1 MKHLLSLLLLAT
13 ALHAEP
19 VSIFDGKTLDG
30 WDYDPK
36 IWRVEDGMI
45 TGGSTTEKIKENH
58 FICTKKNYANFELK
72 LKIKVSGDPKTG
84 MLNSGIQIRS
94 QRVPGGAHMSG
105 YQVDCGAGWFG
116 KIYDEFRRNK
126 VIWAPT
132 PEQQAALD
140 KAVDVFGWNEYRIRA
155 EGTRIQ
161 TWINGV
167 HCIDYTETDK
177 NIALDGLIGPQ
188 VHSGGVCLV
197 QVKDVTVEELPATPG
212 APTWESLGGVDAA
225 RKLVAPPPK
234 PQADAAKP
242 KRDISYNNVQGT
254 ALTAQEQLKKFHVAD
269 GYEIELVV
277 QESDGIGKF
286 VSVYFDQ
293 RGRLW
298 TQTAFEY
305 PVDANEN
312 PAAAEAVYAARGKD
326 KVLVYPRESVN
337 APIPAG
343 GLTHPTVFADGLAIP
358 LGILP
363 WGNGDSCYVLHGH
376 DLLLLKDTN
385 NDGKADAREVILTGF
400 GVQDSHLFPHQF
412 TRAPGGW
419 IWMAQGLFNNSKV
432 HKPGS
437 DVVVDYPKCG
447 MARMRPDGSEF
458 EMTSVGPNNIW
469 GLVMTGEG
477 ETFIQEAND
486 YGYPIMPFHEYAYYP
501 GGMEALK
508 KSYQPDFPPTADFRM
523 GGTGLS
529 GLALIEG
536 NVVPALAGS
545 GSPEPAKGGTTIPK
559 PAYVMAVANPIISK
573 IQTIALHRTQPG
585 DEKQG
590 NITGLRLEQ
599 LADLL
604 TCDDP
609 FFRPV
614 GLTNGPDGCI
624 YIVDWYNKIISHNEV
639 PRNHP
644 DRDKTRGR
652 IWRIFPKRA
661 RSSESAALRE
671 AVPAP
676 QGSEDSAT
684 GKTALKTQPPAAG
697 SGARA
702 PQAIP
707 DFTKLSTDELIA
719 MLGCEPVA
727 KAHLAW
733 QTLED
738 EIFPSRATFRR
749 PHQKPP
755 VSALSAIVG
764 DPASSVSRAVQSL
777 WCLEAARQMSTES
790 LKGLLKSPI
799 PSIRAQAIKS
809 AGVLW
814 PTANMGLS
822 IHGDPMN
829 IVSESLVHDFSP
841 EVRRAAIHSLSKM
854 TLKSTLADGRG
865 MYAVG
870 MSSNVRIP
878 HDEEI
883 VAALLEAA
891 RPSLPGPLGQSSRG
905 PKQIPVR
912 EAYDR
917 EFERFLV
924 RMLLERQPEIVAKF
938 LDSDAAAKLPVEAR
952 VLASLALEPKASASR
967 VAKLLTKLDRAP
979 NDEELL
985 RLAQFPEE
993 PGVGDALKALLT
1005 KENSRTAVAERLLA
1019 QRTKL
1024 DAAKIAPLL
1033 TEAARE
1039 MLQSDAGTPARNESS
1054 DAGRSARITLAL
1066 QLIGGFQLTALEG
1079 ELIAMLKNP
1088 PGGPSVRAA
1097 VLNTLRDLRSG
1108 ADDLFASIAK
1118 SDPDPLTRDAAVQ
1131 ALAASRA
1138 PDAAGRFLALYPSL
1152 QPAQRRGA
1160 LASIASTKA
1169 GARAI
1174 VAALLDKTLPQADL
1188 DGPTVEKLATVL
1200 GSDPAL
1206 EKLQSQLGGVF
1217 REVLLMDG
1225 EETAWV
1231 DSKITLDGPFTV
1243 EAWVRLAPGIGNQD
1257 DLLGVPG
1264 GCEMNFFGSKFRV
1277 FAGPQLRDVVVAT
1290 KPMTPDLW
1298 THIAVTRDAQG
1309 ICRIYQNG
1317 ELDATASKP
1326 APQKWENCRIGWS
1339 GPKGGTEGAMT
1350 EFRVWKRERTAQEIR
1365 ASFDR
1370 ILESSEGMT
1379 RYDSQWG
1386 RPGKGARVA
1395 KTIDTPPLLTEE
1407 QAKTLDA
1414 KFKRFTALAP
1424 KGNPQNG
1431 KALSAL
1437 CMACHQIGSAG
1448 GQIGPNLSGAGAM
1461 GLEAVLRNILT
1472 PNAAMEPGYRIY
1484 RVEMKNG
1491 DLIDAFFVS
1500 EDAQATVI
1508 RQAGLPDRRL
1518 DKKDIRS
1525 TKFIRRSLMPEG
1537 LLDALQDQ
1545 QVADLLAYLMTLKG

>member
-1 MKHLLSLLLLAT
+1 MKHIFSLLLLTT

-19 VSIFDGKTLDG
+19 ISLFDGKTLDG
-30 WDYDPK
+30 WDFDPK

-45 TGGSTTEKIKENH
+45 TGGSTTEKIRENH
-58 FICTKKNYANFELK
+58 FICTKKNYQNFDLK

-94 QRVPGGAHMSG
+94 LRVPGGAHMTG

-132 PEQQAALD
+132 PEQQVALD
-140 KAVDVFGWNEYRIRA
+140 KAIDVFGWNEYRIRA
-155 EGTRIQ
+155 EGPRIQ

-197 QVKDVTVEELPATPG
+197 QVKDVTIEELPPTPG

-234 PQADAAKP
+234 PQADAAAAP

-254 ALTAQEQLKKFHVAD
+254 ALSAEEQMKKFHLPE

-277 QESDGIGKF
+277 KESEGLGKF

-293 RGRLW
+293 RGRMW
-298 TQTAFEY
+298 TQTALEY

-312 PAAAEAVYAARGKD
+312 PAAAEAVYAAHGKD

-337 APIPAG
+337 GPIPAG

-358 LGILP
+358 TGMLP
-363 WGNGDSCYVLHGH
+363 WGNGDTCYVQHGH
-376 DLLLLKDTN
+376 DLKLYKDTN
-385 NDGKADAREVILTGF
+385 GDGKADKFDVILTGF

-437 DVVVDYPKCG
+437 DVVVEYPKCG
-447 MARMRPDGSEF
+447 MARFRPDGSEF

-469 GLVMTGEG
+469 GLVITGEG

-508 KSYQPDFPPTADFRM
+508 KSYQPDFPPQAEFRM

-529 GLALIEG
+529 GLALIESG
-536 NVVPALAGS
+536 ALRD
-545 GSPEPAKGGTTIPK
+545 PK
-559 PAYVMAVANPIISK
+559 AAHTMAVANPITSK
-573 IQTIALHRTQPG
+573 IQTLGMHRDG
-585 DEKQG
+585 AYWK
-590 NITGLRLEQ
+590 LEQ
-599 LADLL
+599 LPDLI

-624 YIVDWYNKIISHNEV
+624 YIIDWYNKIISHNEV
-639 PRNHP
+639 PRTHP

-652 IWRIFPKRA
+652 IWRVKPKGA
-661 RSSESAALRE
+661 
-671 AVPAP
+671 
-676 QGSEDSAT
+676 
-684 GKTALKTQPPAAG
+684 KTEVA
-697 SGARA
+697 
-702 PQAIP
+702 
-707 DFTKLSTDELIA
+707 DFTKLSGDELNA
-719 MLGCEPVA
+719 ALKDGPVG
-727 KAHLAW
+727 KSQIVW
-733 QTLED
+733 QTLSDRKQLAASYWAASEYAYPR
-738 EIFPSRATFRR
+738 ESVQLRAIGRN
-749 PHQKPP
+749 
-755 VSALSAIVG
+755 L
-764 DPASSVSRAVQSL
+764 
-777 WCLEAARQMSTES
+777 AAQNIGE
-790 LKGLLKSPI
+790 LLAFAK
-799 PSIRAQAIKS
+799 
-809 AGVLW
+809 
-814 PTANMGLS
+814 
-822 IHGDPMN
+822 
-829 IVSESLVHDFSP
+829 
-841 EVRRAAIHSLSKM
+841 
-854 TLKSTLADGRG
+854 
-865 MYAVG
+865 
-870 MSSNVRIP
+870 
-878 HDEEI
+878 
-883 VAALLEAA
+883 
-891 RPSLPGPLGQSSRG
+891 PSLPGPTIQSSRG

-924 RMLLERQPEIVAKF
+924 RMFLERHPDVVAKF
-938 LDSDAAAKLPVEAR
+938 LDTKAAAKLPLEAR

-967 VAKLLTKLDRAP
+967 VAKLLPQLDRAP

-985 RLAQFPEE
+985 RLAQFPTE

-1005 KENSRTAVAERLLA
+1005 NEKSRVVVAEKLLA

-1024 DAAKIAPLL
+1024 DAKQIAPLL
-1033 TEAARE
+1033 TETARE
-1039 MLQSDAGTPARNESS
+1039 ILQNDAGTP
-1054 DAGRSARITLAL
+1054 ARITLAL
-1066 QLIGGFQLTALEG
+1066 QLIGGFQLTALESNVVA
-1079 ELIAMLKNP
+1079 LVKKQSSVAM
-1088 PGGPSVRAA
+1088 
-1097 VLNTLRDLRSG
+1097 LNTLRDLHSD
-1108 ADDLFASIAK
+1108 AADLFASLAK
-1118 SDPDPLTRDAAVQ
+1118 SDPDPFTRDAALE

-1138 PDAAGRFLALYPSL
+1138 HDAATKLLGLYPSL
-1152 QPAQRRGA
+1152 QPAQRRAA
-1160 LASIASTKA
+1160 LNALASTKA
-1169 GARAI
+1169 GAQTI
-1174 VAALLDKTLPQADL
+1174 VAALLDKILPQADL
-1188 DGPTVEKLATVL
+1188 DGPTVERLATVL
-1200 GSDPAL
+1200 GNDPAL
-1206 EKLQSQLGGVF
+1206 EKLQQQLGGIF
-1217 REVLLMDG
+1217 REVLLLDG
-1225 EETAWV
+1225 EDNAWV
-1231 DSKITLDGPFTV
+1231 DSKITLDGPFTI
-1243 EAWVRLAPGIGNQD
+1243 ETWVRLAPNIGNQD
-1257 DLLGVPG
+1257 DILGAPG
-1264 GCEMNFFGSKFRV
+1264 GPEMNFFGSKFRV
-1277 FAGPQLRDVVVAT
+1277 YAGSELKDVATST

-1309 ICRIYQNG
+1309 IIRIYQNG
-1317 ELDATASKP
+1317 ELDATGTKP
-1326 APQKWENCRIGWS
+1326 APAKWENCRIGWS
-1339 GPKGGTEGAMT
+1339 GPKGGTEGVMT
-1350 EFRVWKRERTAQEIR
+1350 EFRIWNCARTAAEIR
-1365 ASFDR
+1365 ANFDR
-1370 ILESSEGMT
+1370 ILESAEGMK
-1379 RYDSQWG
+1379 RYDHAWG
-1386 RPGKGARVA
+1386 KLEKGARVA

-1407 QAKTLDA
+1407 QAKTLDTKFA
-1414 KFKRFTALAP
+1414 KYSALTP
-1424 KGNPQNG
+1424 KGNAANG

-1448 GQIGPNLSGAGAM
+1448 GQIGPNLSGVGAM

-1500 EDAQATVI
+1500 EDKNATVI
-1508 RQAGLPDRRL
+1508 RMPGLPDRRL

-1537 LLDALQDQ
+1537 LLDTLQDQ
-1545 QVADLLAYLMTLKG
+1545 QVADLLAYLMTLRG

>member
-1 MKHLLSLLLLAT
+1 MKHLLSLFLLST

-19 VSIFDGKTLDG
+19 ISLFDGKTLDG

-58 FICTKKNYANFELK
+58 FICSKKNYRNFDLK

-94 QRVPGGAHMSG
+94 LRVPGGAHMTG

-140 KAVDVFGWNEYRIRA
+140 KAIDVFGWNEYRIRA

-197 QVKDVTVEELPATPG
+197 QVKDVTIEELPPTPG

-234 PQADAAKP
+234 PQADAAAAP

-254 ALTAQEQLKKFHVAD
+254 ALTAEEQLKKFHLPE

-277 QESDGIGKF
+277 KESEGLGKF

-293 RGRLW
+293 RGRMW
-298 TQTAFEY
+298 TQTALEY

-312 PAAAEAVYAARGKD
+312 PAAAEAVYAAHGKD

-337 APIPAG
+337 GPIPAG
-343 GLTHPTVFADGLAIP
+343 GLTNPTVFADGLAIP
-358 LGILP
+358 TGMLP
-363 WGNGDSCYVLHGH
+363 WGNGDTCYVQHGH
-376 DLLLLKDTN
+376 DLKLYKDTN
-385 NDGKADAREVILTGF
+385 GDGKADKFDVILTGF

-437 DVVVDYPKCG
+437 DVVVEYPKCG
-447 MARMRPDGSEF
+447 MARFRPDGSEF

-469 GLVMTGEG
+469 GLVITGEG

-508 KSYQPDFPPTADFRM
+508 KSYQPDFPPQAEFRM

-529 GLALIEG
+529 GLALIE
-536 NVVPALAGS
+536 S
-545 GSPEPAKGGTTIPK
+545 GSLRDSKAAHT
-559 PAYVMAVANPIISK
+559 MAVANPITSK
-573 IQTIALHRTQPG
+573 IQTLGMHRDG
-585 DEKQG
+585 VYWK
-590 NITGLRLEQ
+590 LAQ
-599 LADLL
+599 LPDLI

-614 GLTNGPDGCI
+614 GLTNGPDGSI

-639 PRNHP
+639 PRTHP

-652 IWRIFPKRA
+652 IWRVKPKGA
-661 RSSESAALRE
+661 
-671 AVPAP
+671 
-676 QGSEDSAT
+676 
-684 GKTALKTQPPAAG
+684 KTEVA
-697 SGARA
+697 
-702 PQAIP
+702 
-707 DFTKLSTDELIA
+707 DFTKLSSDELIA
-719 MLGCEPVA
+719 MLGTQPTA
-727 KAHLAW
+727 RAHLVW
-733 QTLED
+733 QTLTDRLGPLRFQSDSADMKKILGLKKTSNAAAAIQLLWCKESVG
-738 EIFPSRATFRR
+738 IG
-749 PHQKPP
+749 P
-755 VSALSAIVG
+755 VSEEVASTADVHLRRQICRSLGEIWSSSRMGWWWKRAETFNTIADDPDPGVRSAGIQSANCLLEWKKVVHSSKGLSANVG
-764 DPASSVSRAVQSL
+764 VPDELDAVSI
-777 WCLEAARQMSTES
+777 
-790 LKGLLKSPI
+790 LLTFAK
-799 PSIRAQAIKS
+799 
-809 AGVLW
+809 
-814 PTANMGLS
+814 
-822 IHGDPMN
+822 
-829 IVSESLVHDFSP
+829 
-841 EVRRAAIHSLSKM
+841 
-854 TLKSTLADGRG
+854 
-865 MYAVG
+865 
-870 MSSNVRIP
+870 
-878 HDEEI
+878 
-883 VAALLEAA
+883 
-891 RPSLPGPLGQSSRG
+891 PSLPGPLGQSSRG

-924 RMLLERQPEIVAKF
+924 RMFLERHPDIVAKF
-938 LDSDAAAKLPVEAR
+938 LDSASATKLPVESR
-952 VLASLALEPKASASR
+952 VLASLALEPKSSASR
-967 VAKLLTKLDRAP
+967 VAKLLPELDRAP

-985 RLAQFPEE
+985 RLAQFPAE
-993 PGVGDALKALLT
+993 PGVGAALKALLT
-1005 KENSRTAVAERLLA
+1005 NEKSRTAVAEKLLA

-1024 DAAKIAPLL
+1024 DAAQIAPLL
-1033 TEAARE
+1033 TETARE
-1039 MLQSDAGTPARNESS
+1039 LLQGDVGTPARNEAL
-1054 DAGRSARITLAL
+1054 DAGKSARITLAL
-1066 QLIGGFQLTALEG
+1066 QLIGGFQLTALES
-1079 ELIAMLKNP
+1079 ELLALMKQQP
-1088 PGGPSVRAA
+1088 TAA
-1097 VLNTLRDLRSG
+1097 LLNTLRDLRSG
-1108 ADDLFASIAK
+1108 AADLFASLAK
-1118 SDPDPLTRDAAVQ
+1118 SDPDPLIHAAALE

-1138 PDAAGRFLALYPSL
+1138 PDAAAKLLALYPTL
-1152 QPAQRRGA
+1152 QPAQRHAA
-1160 LASIASTKA
+1160 LNTLATTKA
-1169 GARAI
+1169 GAQTI

-1188 DGPTVEKLATVL
+1188 DGPTVERLATVL
-1200 GSDPAL
+1200 GNDPAL
-1206 EKLQSQLGGVF
+1206 EKLQQQLGGIF
-1217 REVLLMDG
+1217 REVLLLDG
-1225 EETAWV
+1225 EDTAVV

-1243 EAWVRLAPGIGNQD
+1243 EAWVRLAEGISNAD
-1257 DLLGVPG
+1257 SLLGTPG
-1264 GCEMNFFGSKFRV
+1264 GVDMNFFGSKFRV
-1277 FAGPQLRDVVVAT
+1277 YAGSELKDVCVAT

-1298 THIAVTRDAQG
+1298 THLAVTRDDKG
-1309 ICRIYQNG
+1309 IIRIYQNG
-1317 ELDATASKP
+1317 ELDATGSKP
-1326 APQKWENCRIGWS
+1326 APAKWENCKIGLS
-1339 GPKGGTEGAMT
+1339 GPKQGTEGVIT
-1350 EFRVWKRERTAQEIR
+1350 EFRVWKTTRSAQEIR
-1365 ASFDR
+1365 ATFDR
-1370 ILESSEGMT
+1370 IVVPASAGSDLVYSSTDRLKPELKNIF
-1379 RYDSQWG
+1379 
-1386 RPGKGARVA
+1386 GKGARLA

-1407 QAKTLDA
+1407 QAKALDTKFA
-1414 KFKRFTALAP
+1414 KYSALAP
-1424 KGNPQNG
+1424 KGNAANG

-1448 GQIGPNLSGAGAM
+1448 GQIGPNLSGVGAM

-1484 RVEMKNG
+1484 RVEMKNS

-1500 EDAQATVI
+1500 EDKNATII
-1508 RQAGLPDRRL
+1508 RQPGLPDRRL

-1525 TKFIRRSLMPEG
+1525 TKYIRRSLMPEG

-1545 QVADLLAYLMTLKG
+1545 QVADLLAYLITLKG

>member
-1 MKHLLSLLLLAT
+1 MKHLLSLLLLTT

-19 VSIFDGKTLDG
+19 ISLFDGKTLDG

-58 FICTKKNYANFELK
+58 FICSKKNYQNFELK

-94 QRVPGGAHMSG
+94 LRVPGGAHMTG

-140 KAVDVFGWNEYRIRA
+140 KAIDVFGWNEYRIRA

-167 HCIDYTETDK
+167 LCIDYTETDK

-197 QVKDVTVEELPATPG
+197 QVKDVTIEELPPTPG

-234 PQADAAKP
+234 PQADAAVAP
-242 KRDISYNNVQGT
+242 KRDTSYNNVQGT
-254 ALTAQEQLKKFHVAD
+254 ALSAEEQLKKFHVPE

-277 QESDGIGKF
+277 KESEELGKF

-293 RGRLW
+293 RGRMW
-298 TQTAFEY
+298 TQTALEY

-312 PAAAEAVYAARGKD
+312 PAAAEAVYAAHGKD

-358 LGILP
+358 TGMLP
-363 WGNGDSCYVLHGH
+363 WGNGDTCYVQHGH
-376 DLLLLKDTN
+376 DLKLYKDTN
-385 NDGKADAREVILTGF
+385 GDGKADTFDVILTGF

-432 HKPGS
+432 RKPGS
-437 DVVVDYPKCG
+437 DVAIDYPKCG
-447 MARMRPDGSEF
+447 MARFRPDGSEF

-469 GLVMTGEG
+469 GLVITGEG

-486 YGYPIMPFHEYAYYP
+486 YGYPIMPFREYAYYP

-508 KSYQPDFPPTADFRM
+508 KSYQPDFPPQAEFRM

-529 GLALIEG
+529 GLALIE
-536 NVVPALAGS
+536 S
-545 GSPEPAKGGTTIPK
+545 GSLRDPK
-559 PAYVMAVANPIISK
+559 AAHTMAVANPIISK
-573 IQTIALHRTQPG
+573 IQTLGMHRDG
-585 DEKQG
+585 AYWK
-590 NITGLRLEQ
+590 LEQ
-599 LADLL
+599 LTDLI

-624 YIVDWYNKIISHNEV
+624 YIIDWYNKIISHNEV
-639 PRNHP
+639 PRTHP

-652 IWRIFPKRA
+652 IWRVKPKGA
-661 RSSESAALRE
+661 
-671 AVPAP
+671 
-676 QGSEDSAT
+676 
-684 GKTALKTQPPAAG
+684 KTEV
-697 SGARA
+697 
-702 PQAIP
+702 P
-707 DFTKLSTDELIA
+707 DFTKLSSDELVA
-719 MLGCEPVA
+719 LLGSEPVA
-727 KAHLAW
+727 KSHLAW
-733 QTLED
+733 QTLADGYGKIRGTDAAKVIDGLKAAVTADKES
-738 EIFPSRATFRR
+738 PSKRIMALFAYEAWLETRTENLKPLLSSNSVDIRRQAARSVRNSLGYGWGNRAEVLPEELVPLLLPLANDPSSGVRFEAIQGLGRFIPAIALSSPAT
-749 PHQKPP
+749 HEHLMASAI
-755 VSALSAIVG
+755 SALLAF
-764 DPASSVSRAVQSL
+764 
-777 WCLEAARQMSTES
+777 
-790 LKGLLKSPI
+790 
-799 PSIRAQAIKS
+799 
-809 AGVLW
+809 
-814 PTANMGLS
+814 AN
-822 IHGDPMN
+822 
-829 IVSESLVHDFSP
+829 
-841 EVRRAAIHSLSKM
+841 
-854 TLKSTLADGRG
+854 
-865 MYAVG
+865 
-870 MSSNVRIP
+870 
-878 HDEEI
+878 
-883 VAALLEAA
+883 
-891 RPSLPGPLGQSSRG
+891 PSLPGPLGQSSRG

-924 RMLLERQPEIVAKF
+924 RMFLERHPDIVTKF
-938 LDSDAAAKLPVEAR
+938 LDSEAATKLPVEAR
-952 VLASLALEPKASASR
+952 VLASLALEPRISASR
-967 VAKLLTKLDRAP
+967 VAKLLPQLDRAP

-985 RLAQFPEE
+985 RLAQFPAE
-993 PGVGDALKALLT
+993 PGVGAALKALLT
-1005 KENSRTAVAERLLA
+1005 NEKSRTVVAEKLLE

-1024 DAAKIAPLL
+1024 DAAQIAPLL
-1033 TEAARE
+1033 TETAKE
-1039 MLQSDAGTPARNESS
+1039 MVKSADKLV
-1054 DAGRSARITLAL
+1054 RSIAL

-1079 ELIAMLKNP
+1079 DLVQPLRTGVAISGGELRMVVDSKGTLSSDPNDF
-1088 PGGPSVRAA
+1088 VA
-1097 VLNTLRDLRSG
+1097 VLRALKELRSDAVDVFVSLATIG
-1108 ADDLFASIAK
+1108 K
-1118 SDPDPLTRDAAVQ
+1118 PQVRDAALE

-1138 PDAAGRFLALYPSL
+1138 PDAAAKLLTLYPSL
-1152 QPAQRRGA
+1152 QPAQRRAA
-1160 LASIASTKA
+1160 LNTLASTKA
-1169 GARAI
+1169 GAQTV

-1188 DGPTVEKLATVL
+1188 DGPTVERLATVL
-1200 GSDPAL
+1200 GNDPAL
-1206 EKLQSQLGGVF
+1206 EKLQQQLGGIF
-1217 REVLLMDG
+1217 REVLQLDG
-1225 EETAWV
+1225 EDTAWV
-1231 DSKITLDGPFTV
+1231 DAKITLDGPFTV
-1243 EAWVRLAPGIGNQD
+1243 EAWVRLAEGIGNGD
-1257 DLLGVPG
+1257 GLLGTPG
-1264 GCEMNFFGSKFRV
+1264 GVDMNFFGSKFRV
-1277 FAGPQLRDVVVAT
+1277 YAGGELKDVCVST

-1298 THIAVTRDAQG
+1298 THLAVTRDEKG
-1309 ICRIYQNG
+1309 IIRIYQNG
-1317 ELDATASKP
+1317 ELDATGSKP
-1326 APQKWENCRIGWS
+1326 APAKWENCKIGWS
-1339 GPKGGTEGAMT
+1339 GPKQGTEGVIT
-1350 EFRVWKRERTAQEIR
+1350 EFRVWKTTRSTQEIR
-1365 ASFDR
+1365 ATFDR
-1370 ILESSEGMT
+1370 IVVPVSAGADLVYSTTDRLKPGLKNMF
-1379 RYDSQWG
+1379 
-1386 RPGKGARVA
+1386 GKGARLA

-1407 QAKTLDA
+1407 QAKALDT
-1414 KFKRFTALAP
+1414 KFARYSTLAP
-1424 KGNPQNG
+1424 KGNAANG
-1431 KALSAL
+1431 KVLSAL

-1500 EDAQATVI
+1500 EDKDATII
-1508 RQAGLPDRRL
+1508 RMPGLQDRRL

-1537 LLDALQDQ
+1537 LLDSLQDQ